1 MMQDYY
7 LKTADEQSLWEALE
21 SAGLAKKEYDREDPL
36 NVPPEDLE
44 MDAEWSPTGAYE
56 WVFTGIAL
64 DVIGPIYTPTGNMLT
79 DDEGIEY
86 PEMVAVDGYHANLI
100 ADEGIEGLPEITAP
114 DTPYRQWAGR

>member
-21 SAGLAKKEYDREDPL
+21 TAGLAKKEYDREDPL
-36 NVPPEDLE
+36 NVRPEDLE

-64 DVIGPIYTPTGNMLT
+64 DVIGPIYEPTGNMLT

-100 ADEGIEGLPEITAP
+100 AEEGIEGLPEITAP
-114 DTPYRQWAGR
+114 DTPYRKWAGR